1 MSLISDSDREG
12 ARANVT
18 QSNYALPLYQG
29 GWIMQED
36 FGSHLDFSKGFK
48 IWEVSEKTPLFQQKL
63 WRILLLTAMLLESHS
78 SLYCTTMNKKKKVWL
93 LHHVWLNIPISCI
106 RVPLRTCSNQ
116 SSKLVN
122 ISQVFPP
129 WASVFSC
136 LGAGLDWTSWE
147 GHRLQGGPHVQ
158 VK

>member
-78 SLYCTTMNKKKKVWL
+78 SLYCTTMNKKKKFD
-93 LHHVWLNIPISCI
+93 CY
-106 RVPLRTCSNQ
+106 TMY
-116 SSKLVN
+116 
-122 ISQVFPP
+122 
-129 WASVFSC
+129 
-136 LGAGLDWTSWE
+136 G
-147 GHRLQGGPHVQ
+147 
-158 VK
+158 